1 MRTKRRGIDNK
12 DKQILSALQ
21 ENSKISFKDLAKSL
35 GVPVTT
41 IWRRV
46 KNLEEKGVIKKFTIE
61 IDRKKL
67 QRLELYEKSKDELIN
82 MILERDDFR
91 NL

>member
-21 ENSKISFKDLAKSL
+21 ENSKIPFRDLAKSL
-35 GVPVTT
+35 GIPVATV
-41 IWRRV
+41 WRRI
-46 KNLEEKGVIKKFTIE
+46 KNLEEKGVIKRFTIE

-67 QRLELYEKSKDELIN
+67 QQLELYEKSKDELIN
-82 MILERDDFR
+82 IILERNDFR

>member
-21 ENSKISFKDLAKSL
+21 ENSKISFRELAKSL